1 MSAPHKSAQEP
12 IKRVVP
18 KTFLIVPLVAS
29 LLMIAPFSIDAYL
42 PSFQAI
48 AHDFAV
54 DQAAMQLTLSLYLWF
69 FGGMMLV
76 HGPLSDTF
84 GRRRMVLIAL
94 SVYALASVGA
104 ALSSTINELIAA
116 RILQGIAAGAG
127 VVIGRA
133 LVRDLFEG
141 ATAQRVM
148 SNITLVFAIAPAIAP
163 IIGGVLDT
171 WLGWRS
177 VFWFLALFAGVSMA
191 GVFAFMPETVGAH
204 NRQSIAPL
212 FILKSYGRALKHGP
226 FMGLTLVFALLF
238 AGLFLYIAAAPM
250 ILMGHLQQTPTDFWK
265 FFVPLV
271 AGLIVGSRISNI
283 LASRFA
289 PMTTVSIGI
298 GLVTLAIIFN
308 GAQSVWFAHHG
319 LPNSEAHVWWT
330 VSPIMFYAMGMATA
344 MPSLNLMGLDYIPT
358 QRGLASA
365 LQGFIQMTLAGVVS
379 GFAVAYLAQNLLW
392 LALGMAALW
401 LLAVVIWIA
410 WYRHA
415 PRLGFASEAG
425 EVRKG
430 REARHV

>member
-1 MSAPHKSAQEP
+1 MSSPAARLAPKA
-12 IKRVVP
+12 
-18 KTFLIVPLVAS
+18 FLIVPLVAS
-29 LLMIAPFSIDAYL
+29 LLMIAPFTVDAYL
-42 PSFQAI
+42 PSFPAI
-48 AHDFAV
+48 GHEFGV
-54 DQAAMQLTLSLYLWF
+54 DQATMQLTLSLYLWF

-84 GRRRMVLIAL
+84 GRRRMVLISL
-94 SVYALASVGA
+94 TVYALASVGA
-104 ALSSTINELIAA
+104 AMAGNINELIAA
-116 RILQGIAAGAG
+116 RVIQGIAAGAG

-141 ATAQRVM
+141 AMAQRVM

-177 VFWFLALFAGVSMA
+177 VFWFLALFAALSMA

-212 FILKSYGRALKHGP
+212 FILKSYGRALSHAP

-238 AGLFLYIAAAPM
+238 SGMFLYIAAAPM
-250 ILMGHLQQTPTDFWK
+250 VLIGHLQQTPTDFWK

-271 AGLIVGSRISNI
+271 TGLILGSRISNV

-298 GLVTLAIIFN
+298 GIVTLAVIFN
-308 GAQSVWFAHHG
+308 VAQSFWFAHHSFDLG
-319 LPNSEAHVWWT
+319 EWRVWWT
-330 VSPIMFYAMGMATA
+330 VSPIMIYAMGMATA
-344 MPSLNLMGLDYIPT
+344 MPSLNLMGLDYIPA

-365 LQGFIQMTLAGVVS
+365 LQGFTQMILAGIVS
-379 GFAVAYLAQNLLW
+379 GFAVAHLAQNLLW
-392 LALGMAALW
+392 LAWGMAALW
-401 LLAVVIWIA
+401 LLAALIWIA
-410 WYRHA
+410 WYRRA
-415 PRLGFASEAG
+415 PRLGFASET
-425 EVRKG
+425 
-430 REARHV
+430 RHA

>member
-1 MSAPHKSAQEP
+1 
-12 IKRVVP
+12 
-18 KTFLIVPLVAS
+18 VPLVAS
-29 LLMIAPFSIDAYL
+29 LLMIAPFTVDAYL
-42 PSFQAI
+42 PSFPAI
-48 AHDFAV
+48 GHEFGV
-54 DQAAMQLTLSLYLWF
+54 DQATMQLTLSLYLWF

-84 GRRRMVLIAL
+84 GRRRMVLISL
-94 SVYALASVGA
+94 TVYALASVGA
-104 ALSSTINELIAA
+104 AMAGNINELIAA
-116 RILQGIAAGAG
+116 RVIQGIAAGAG

-141 ATAQRVM
+141 AMAQRVM

-177 VFWFLALFAGVSMA
+177 VFWFLALFAALSMA

-212 FILKSYGRALKHGP
+212 FILKSYGRALSHAP

-238 AGLFLYIAAAPM
+238 SGMFLYIAAAPM
-250 ILMGHLQQTPTDFWK
+250 VLVGHLQQTPTDFWK

-271 AGLIVGSRISNI
+271 TGLILGSRISNV

-298 GLVTLAIIFN
+298 GIVTLAVIFN
-308 GAQSVWFAHHG
+308 VVQSFWFAHHFFDLG
-319 LPNSEAHVWWT
+319 EWRVWLT
-330 VSPIMFYAMGMATA
+330 VSPIMIYAMGMATA
-344 MPSLNLMGLDYIPT
+344 MPSLNLMGLDYIPA

-365 LQGFIQMTLAGVVS
+365 LQGFTQMILAGIVS
-379 GFAVAYLAQNLLW
+379 GFAVAHLAQNLLW
-392 LALGMAALW
+392 LAWGMAALW
-401 LLAVVIWIA
+401 FLAALIWIA
-410 WYRHA
+410 WYRRA
-415 PRLGFASEAG
+415 PRLGFASET
-425 EVRKG
+425 
-430 REARHV
+430 RHA